1 MQPTDTL
8 EDLAHEAKSAVIIGN
23 GGGGDCLVGLL
34 AAGWLRR
41 MGVERVAL
49 GGIACQ
55 WWTAPGEDR
64 PELVDVLGPDL
75 YSIDDLDQVNRIHD
89 YAAICNADTNSHGR
103 RPHEAVLAQFIGQ
116 KNVGQENVGQET
128 FIVSHQGGAKGAA
141 SGLQAV
147 IEYFDADLVIAMDV
161 GSDTLST
168 GREVRPTMTVL
179 ADHLTLAAVMSQDV
193 PSVFCLA
200 GFGADAELELEEL
213 TDNTGLVLSAGGLLG
228 VFAPSKGEIGALEA
242 VQTMAFDPVGG
253 LVIEA
258 YRGNFG
264 LHHVPTASPWGQVAR
279 MTPAAVPIWAFSPRI
294 VVDAV
299 AQDVS
304 KIIETTSLAEAER
317 IYLELGRLPETT
329 IVGRVD
335 FRRP

>member
-1 MQPTDTL
+1 MQPPDTL
-8 EDLAHEAKSAVIIGN
+8 EELAQQARSAVIIGN

-34 AAGWLRR
+34 AAGWLGR
-41 MGVERVAL
+41 MGVESVAL

-75 YSIDDLDQVNRIHD
+75 YSVDDLDQVNRIHD
-89 YAAICNADTNSHGR
+89 YAAICSADTHSHGR
-103 RPHEAVLAQFIGQ
+103 RPHEAVLAEC
-116 KNVGQENVGQET
+116 VGHET

-141 SGLQAV
+141 SGLKAV
-147 IEYFDADLVIAMDV
+147 VKYFDADLVIAMDV

-168 GREVRPTMTVL
+168 GQEVRPTMTVL

-193 PSVFCLA
+193 QSVFCLA

-213 TDNTGLVLSAGGLLG
+213 TENTGKVLAAGGLLG
-228 VFAPSKGEIGALEA
+228 TFAPSKGDIDALEA
-242 VQTMAFDPVGG
+242 MQKIAFDPVGG
-253 LVIEA
+253 LVVAA

-279 MTPAAVPIWAFSPRI
+279 MTPAAVPIWAFSPKI

-299 AQDVS
+299 AEHVS
-304 KIIETTSLAEAER
+304 EILETTSLAEAER
-317 IYLELGRLPETT
+317 IYLELGRLPETS

-335 FRRP
+335 FRRK

>member
-1 MQPTDTL
+1 MSFAKNNGSTI
-8 EDLAHEAKSAVIIGN
+8 EELALNAKSAVIIGN

-34 AAGWLRR
+34 AAGWLKR
-41 MGVERVAL
+41 MGVERVTL

-75 YSIDDLDQVNRIHD
+75 YSVDDLEEIDRIHD
-89 YAAICNADTNSHGR
+89 YAAICNTKTHSHGR
-103 RPHEAVLAQFIGQ
+103 TPHEAVLAQH
-116 KNVGQENVGQET
+116 VDAET
-128 FIVSHQGGAKGAA
+128 FVVSHQGGAQGAKA
-141 SGLQAV
+141 GLKAV
-147 IEYFDADLVIAMDV
+147 VDHFDADLVIAMDV

-168 GREVRPTMTVL
+168 GDEVRPTMTVL

-200 GFGADAELELEEL
+200 GFGADAELEIEEL
-213 TDNTGLVLSAGGLLG
+213 TENTGKVLAAGGLLG
-228 VFAPSKGEIGALEA
+228 VFAPSAAEIEDLET
-242 VQTMAFDPVGG
+242 VQQKAFDPVGQ
-253 LVIEA
+253 LVVAA

-264 LHHVPTASPWGQVAR
+264 LHRVPTGSPWGQVAR
-279 MTPAAVPIWAFSPRI
+279 MTPAAVPVWAFSPAV

-299 AQDVS
+299 AKHVAEILQ
-304 KIIETTSLAEAER
+304 TTSLTDAEE
-317 IYLELGRLPETT
+317 IYVKLGRLPETR

-335 FRRP
+335 FRRD

>member
-1 MQPTDTL
+1 MSLGTKTL
-8 EDLAHEAKSAVIIGN
+8 EDLAHEASSAVIIGN

-41 MGVERVAL
+41 MGVGRVAL

-64 PELVDVLGPDL
+64 PEGVDVLGPDL
-75 YSIDDLDQVNRIHD
+75 YSIGDLDQATRIHD
-89 YAAICNADTNSHGR
+89 YAAIVNADSNSQGR
-103 RPHEAVLAQFIGQ
+103 RPHEAVLA
-116 KNVGQENVGQET
+116 EHLDQET
-128 FIVSHQGGAKGAA
+128 FIVSHQGGANGSAA
-141 SGLQAV
+141 GLRAV
-147 IEYFDADLVIAMDV
+147 LEYFDADLVIAMDV

-179 ADHLTLAAVMSQDV
+179 ADHLTLAAVLSQDV
-193 PSVFCLA
+193 ASVFCLA

-213 TDNTGLVLSAGGLLG
+213 TENTGRVLAAGGLLG
-228 VFAPSKGEIGALEA
+228 MFAPSPADINELEA
-242 VQTMAFDPVGG
+242 VQQMAFDPVGG
-253 LVIEA
+253 LVVEA

-264 LHHVPTASPWGQVAR
+264 LHRVPTGSPWGQVAR
-279 MTPAAVPIWAFSPRI
+279 MTPAAVPIWAFSPQV

-299 AQDVS
+299 AQDVAR
-304 KIIETTSLAEAER
+304 ILETTSLEEAER

-329 IVGRVD
+329 IAGRVD
-335 FRRP
+335 FRRG

>member
-1 MQPTDTL
+1 MHTPDTL
-8 EDLAHEAKSAVIIGN
+8 EDLAHAAKSAVIIGN

-34 AAGWLRR
+34 AAGWLKR

-75 YSIDDLDQVNRIHD
+75 YSIDDLDQVNKIHD

-103 RPHEAVLAQFIGQ
+103 KPHEAVLAEFL
-116 KNVGQENVGQET
+116 GQET
-128 FIVSHQGGAKGAA
+128 FVVSHQGGAKGAA
-141 SGLQAV
+141 SGLKAV
-147 IEYFDADLVIAMDV
+147 VDHFDADLVIAMDV
-161 GSDTLST
+161 GSDSLST
-168 GREVRPTMTVL
+168 GSEVRPTMTVL
-179 ADHLTLAAVMSQDV
+179 ADHLTIAAIMSQDV

-213 TDNTGLVLSAGGLLG
+213 TENTGKVLAAGGLLG
-228 VFAPSKGEIGALEA
+228 VFAPSKEEIEALEG

-253 LVIEA
+253 LVVEA

-264 LHHVPTASPWGQVAR
+264 LHRVPTGSPWGQVAR
-279 MTPAAVPIWAFSPRI
+279 MTPAAVPIWAFSPEI
-294 VVDAV
+294 VVDSV
-299 AQDVS
+299 AQHVS
-304 KIIETTSLAEAER
+304 AILETTSLADAER
-317 IYLELGRLPETT
+317 IYLDLGRLPEST
-329 IVGRVD
+329 IVGRID
-335 FRRP
+335 FRRD

>member
-1 MQPTDTL
+1 MQTPETL
-8 EDLAHEAKSAVIIGN
+8 EDLAHKSKSAIVIGN

-34 AAGWLRR
+34 AAGWLKR

-75 YSIDDLDQVNRIHD
+75 YSIDDLDEVKRVHD
-89 YAAICNADTNSHGR
+89 YAAICSTDTHSHGR
-103 RPHEAVLAQFIGQ
+103 RPHEAVLAEHTG
-116 KNVGQENVGQET
+116 EET
-128 FIVSHQGGAKGAA
+128 FVVSHQGGVKGSTA
-141 SGLQAV
+141 GLKAV
-147 IEYFDADLVIAMDV
+147 VDYFDADLVIAMDV

-168 GREVRPTMTVL
+168 GDEVRPTMTVL
-179 ADHLTLAAVMSQDV
+179 ADHITLAAVMSQDAA
-193 PSVFCLA
+193 SVFCLA
-200 GFGADAELELEEL
+200 GFGADAELEIEEL
-213 TDNTGLVLSAGGLLG
+213 TENTGKVLAAGGLLG
-228 VFAPSKGEIGALEA
+228 VFASSKAEIENLEVA
-242 VQTMAFDPVGG
+242 QQKAFDPVGQ
-253 LVIEA
+253 LVVEA

-279 MTPAAVPIWAFSPRI
+279 MTPAAVPVWAFSPAI

-299 AQDVS
+299 AKHVTEILQ
-304 KIIETTSLAEAER
+304 TTSLADAED
-317 IYLELGRLPETT
+317 IYVKLGRLPETR

-335 FRRP
+335 FRRD